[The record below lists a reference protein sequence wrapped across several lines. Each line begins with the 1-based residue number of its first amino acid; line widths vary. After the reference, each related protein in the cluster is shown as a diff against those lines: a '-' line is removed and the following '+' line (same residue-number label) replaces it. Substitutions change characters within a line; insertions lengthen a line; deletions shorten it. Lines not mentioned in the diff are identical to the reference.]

1 MRWLITTRAI
11 KWCNI
16 SVQPILVYF
25 RVKYKST
32 VILSSEPYVS
42 DVVESDCFDVS
53 YDSHG
58 EDSSSFP
65 SLAPC
70 CSCLIYRSIRVQ
82 YIIDAN
88 KEVSHLVQ
96 QKYIHLESFEK
107 NIVS

>member
-1 MRWLITTRAI
+1 M
-11 KWCNI
+11 
-16 SVQPILVYF
+16 
-25 RVKYKST
+25 
-32 VILSSEPYVS
+32 
-42 DVVESDCFDVS
+42 SDCFDVS

-58 EDSSSFP
+58 EDFSSFP
-65 SLAPC
+65 SQAPC

-107 NIVS
+107 NTVS